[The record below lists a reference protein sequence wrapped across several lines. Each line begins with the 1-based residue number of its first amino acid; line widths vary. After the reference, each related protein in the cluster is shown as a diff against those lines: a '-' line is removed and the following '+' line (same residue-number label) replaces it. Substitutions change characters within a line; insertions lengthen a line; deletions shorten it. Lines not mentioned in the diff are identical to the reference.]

1 MGGQVT
7 SPALV
12 GRARELAVLDA
23 ALGRADG
30 GASAVVLLG
39 GEAGVGK
46 TRLVTEFAAGQA
58 GTGTRVLVG
67 GCVPLADGE
76 LPFAP
81 AVEALRDLVGQLG
94 VEPVRALAGPSW
106 AELGRLLPAL
116 GDPGR
121 AGPMPPPEPTGQGR
135 LFELLLGL
143 LGTLADRDPLVV
155 VVEDV
160 HWADRSTRD
169 LLAFLARNLRRQRV
183 VLVVTHRSDEPERP
197 WLGPFLAEVGRAG
210 AERLELDRL
219 GRTES
224 AQQMAAILGAAPP
237 PGLVDGVFAR
247 AEGNPFFTEELLA
260 ATHAGLGELPATLH
274 DLLRGRVQGVSE
286 PARQI
291 LRVTAVVGRRAPHRL
306 LAVVAGLDDRR
317 LDQALREAVAGKLL
331 VTRPGE
337 DGYEFRHA
345 LLQEVAYADLLPGER
360 ARLHG
365 QVAAA
370 VAAHPGWAGGTGAT
384 VAAELAHH
392 LEAAGD
398 LERALPAAVEAGV
411 QAERAYAF
419 AEAQRHLE
427 RALELWAEVPRAADL
442 TGLDRVGLVERA
454 AGAAFLAHEMPRAA
468 ELWREALAGVDP
480 AVDPVRAGLLHE
492 RLGRSLW
499 LTLDDAALD
508 AYREAVRLVPAEPPS
523 AARATVLAGYA
534 QILLLLPGSDAERR
548 RAAEEAL
555 DNARQA
561 GARREEG
568 RALSRL
574 GCMVAAEDVE
584 EGLAQLR
591 AAQRIATELGDVDG
605 LGWATSQLAY
615 CNADAGRLEEALAAD
630 LEGAEASRRL
640 GSIWQ
645 FHLTGGAAWFAFL
658 LGRWEDAERH
668 FDAALD
674 RMTQGPG
681 AVHLRFDRAEFEVA
695 RGDAA
700 AARRWLGEAEA
711 MAATAGRAQFDAQ
724 WAHKQAGVRAGLALW
739 EGRHDQAWTAV
750 GEGLAALDRSG
761 DEYTV
766 PGLFALGLAA
776 AAGRAERDLARRD
789 PAAAEAARR
798 DGDDLLARLEA
809 IGGPPERRLET
820 AAVLGQCRA
829 EQARLHGRP
838 DPAAW
843 AAAAA
848 GWEAQA
854 MPYAAACAR
863 WREAE
868 ALLAARAP
876 RAEVERAL
884 GTAQAVAAR
893 LGSGFLLGELE
904 RLARRGRVRLE
915 APPEAAPAGE
925 AEAPSAA
932 RSLGLT
938 PREEEVLALVAAG
951 RTNRQIAETLFI
963 SEKTAGLHVSHIL
976 AKLGVA
982 GRVEAATV
990 AHRLGLAE

>member
-12 GRARELAVLDA
+12 GRMRELAALDT

-30 GASAVVLLG
+30 GASVVVLLG

-46 TRLVTEFAAGQA
+46 TRLASEFAARQA
-58 GTGTRVLVG
+58 GNGTRVLLG
-67 GCVPLADGE
+67 GCVPFADGE

-81 AVEALRDLVGQLG
+81 AVEALRDLVGQVG
-94 VEPVRALAGPSW
+94 VERVRALAGPSW
-106 AELGRLLPAL
+106 PELARLLPAL
-116 GDPGR
+116 GDPGH
-121 AGPMPPPEPTGQGR
+121 AGPMPPPEPTDQAR

-143 LGTLADRDPLVV
+143 LGALADQATLVL

-183 VLVVTHRSDEPERP
+183 VLVATHRSDEPERP
-197 WLGPFLAEVGRAG
+197 WLGPFLAELGRAG

-219 GRTES
+219 GRAES
-224 AQQMAAILGAAPP
+224 AAQMAAIRGAMPP
-237 PGLVDGVFAR
+237 VKLVEGVFAR

-260 ATHAGLGELPATLH
+260 ATDAGPAELPATLH
-274 DLLRGRVQGVSE
+274 DLLRGRIQAVAE
-286 PARQI
+286 PARQV
-291 LRVTAVVGRRAPHRL
+291 LRVAAVVGRRAPHRL
-306 LAVVAGLDDRR
+306 LAAVAGLDDPR

-331 VTRPGE
+331 VTRPGG

-345 LLQEVAYADLLPGER
+345 LLREVAYADLLPGER

-365 QVAAA
+365 EVAAA
-370 VAAHPGWAGGTGAT
+370 VAAQPGWAGGAGAT

-392 LEAAGD
+392 WEAAGD

-419 AEAQRHLE
+419 AEAQRHFE
-427 RALELWAEVPRAADL
+427 RALELWTQVPGAVDL
-442 TGLDRVGLVERA
+442 TGLDRVGLLERA

-468 ELWREALAGVDP
+468 ELWRDALAGVDP
-480 AVDPVRAGLLHE
+480 AGDPVRAGLLHE

-523 AARATVLAGYA
+523 VARARVLAGYA
-534 QILLLLPGSDAERR
+534 QILLMLPGFDAERR
-548 RAAEEAL
+548 RVAEEAL
-555 DNARQA
+555 DNARRV

-568 RALSRL
+568 QALSRL
-574 GCMVAAEDVE
+574 GSMVVEEDVE

-591 AAQRIATELGDVDG
+591 AARRIAEEEGDVEG
-605 LGWATSQLAY
+605 LGWASSELAW
-615 CNADAGRLEEALAAD
+615 CSAGAGRLDEALATT
-630 LEGAEASRRL
+630 LEGVEASRRL
-640 GSIWQ
+640 GSTWQ
-645 FHLTGGAAWFAFL
+645 FHLAEGAAWWEFV

-668 FDAALD
+668 FQVAFERDL
-674 RMTQGPG
+674 QGPG
-681 AVHLRFDRAEFEVA
+681 GVHSRFDRAEFEVA

-700 AARRWLGEAEA
+700 AARCWLGQAEA
-711 MAATAGRAQFDAQ
+711 MAATAGRVQFDAQ
-724 WAHKQAGVRAGLALW
+724 WAHKQAGVRARLALW

-750 GEGLAALDRSG
+750 GEGLAALHRCG
-761 DEYTV
+761 EENAA

-776 AAGRAERDLARRD
+776 AAGRAERALARRD
-789 PAAAEAARR
+789 AGGAEAARR
-798 DGDDLLARLEA
+798 DGDELLARLEA
-809 IGGPPERRLET
+809 TGGPPDRGLET

-829 EQARLHGRP
+829 EQTRLHGRS

-848 GWEAQA
+848 EWEALH
-854 MPYAAACAR
+854 MPYPAARAH

-876 RAEVERAL
+876 RAQVERVL
-884 GTAQAVAAR
+884 GAAHAVAAR
-893 LGSGFLLGELE
+893 LGAGFLLGELE

-915 APPEAAPAGE
+915 VPPDLAPAPE

-963 SEKTAGLHVSHIL
+963 AEKTAALHVSHIL

-982 GRVEAATV
+982 GRVEAAAV
-990 AHRLGLAE
+990 AHRLGLVE